1 MPKSSLVL
9 HFKEIDKHDVPL
21 VGGKNAN
28 LGEMTKAG
36 FPVPNGFAITIN
48 AYDMF
53 LQENEI
59 AKNVYAILAST
70 DVNDP
75 SQLNSASRKIQ
86 KIVENGKIPDEVARQ
101 VIAYYKKLSG
111 AFKKALVAVRSSATA
126 EDAPGT
132 SFAGQQASFLN
143 VQGEANLL
151 LKVKECWAS
160 LFTERSIFYRVEN
173 KIKHESVKVSV
184 AVQKMI
190 QSEVS
195 GVMFSV
201 DPVTQDKDRII
212 IESVWGLGEMIVQG
226 AVVPDKYVV
235 QKGTFAILSK
245 ETSDQAI
252 QLIKEKGVTKEVEV
266 PKQIRDK
273 QKITDEEIIKLAKI
287 SNKLQEHYYF
297 PQDSEW
303 AKEKGELYIV
313 QTRPITTLSA
323 SKKVV
328 RAEMKA
334 GVAMASTPILTGAPA
349 SPGIGT
355 GPVKILRSPK
365 EIGKIEKGDVLV
377 APMTSP
383 DYVPAMKKASAI
395 VTDQGG
401 QTSHA
406 AIVSRELGI
415 PAIVGAKVATSK
427 LPEGSLVTVNGET
440 GQVFLGSRIQEIKS
454 ENGITSSAEKDK
466 SDEKYKHTKT
476 ATKVY
481 VNLAEPERANEISK
495 LNVDGVGLLRAEFM
509 IANIGIHPKEAIKK
523 KEQGKFI
530 EKLAEDLVTFC
541 RNFYPRPVT
550 YRATDFK
557 TNEYRSL
564 PGGKYWE
571 PVEPNPMLGFRG
583 AYRYVSNPEVF
594 NLELQAIKKV
604 REKYDNLHL
613 MIPFV
618 RSPEELAKVRRLV
631 ASEGLFEKSSF
642 KFWMMVEIPTNVIL
656 IEDFIKIGI
665 DGVSIGSNDLT
676 MLIQGT
682 DRDNAEVAPEFDE
695 RSPAVLWALKRVIS
709 KCLDA
714 GVTTSICG
722 QAPSQYDDLVKKL
735 VRWGVTSVSINPD
748 AVNRVR
754 GVIAEAERE
763 NLG

>member
-1 MPKSSLVL
+1 MPANSLVL
-9 HFKEIDKHDVPL
+9 HFKDIDKHDVPL

-36 FPVPNGFAITIN
+36 FPVPSGFAITIN
-48 AYDMF
+48 AYDLF
-53 LQENEI
+53 LEENEV
-59 AKNVYAILAST
+59 AKHVYAILAGT
-70 DVNDP
+70 DVNSP
-75 SQLNSASRKIQ
+75 TQLNSASRQIQ
-86 KIVENGKIPDEVARQ
+86 KIIENGKIPDEVARQ
-101 VIAYYKKLSG
+101 VISYYKKLSG

-184 AVQKMI
+184 AVQKMV

-201 DPVTQDKDRII
+201 DPVTQDKDRMI

-226 AVVPDKYVV
+226 SVVPDKYIV

-252 QLIKEKGVTKEVEV
+252 QLIKIKGETKEVEV
-266 PKQIRDK
+266 PVKIRDK

-297 PQDSEW
+297 PQDTEW

-323 SKKVV
+323 SKKVQRV
-328 RAEMKA
+328 EMKA
-334 GVAMASTPILTGAPA
+334 GVTAASTPVLTGAPA

-355 GPVKILRSPK
+355 GPVKILKSPK
-365 EIGKIEKGDVLV
+365 EIGKIQKGDVLV

-415 PAIVGAKVATSK
+415 PAIVGAKVATTK
-427 LPEGSLVTVNGET
+427 LPEGAIVTVNGET
-440 GQVFLGSRIQEIKS
+440 GQVFLGSMVKTEVVAKEKEKIIK
-454 ENGITSSAEKDK
+454 
-466 SDEKYKHTKT
+466 TKT

-571 PVEPNPMLGFRG
+571 PIEPNPMLGFRG

-656 IEDFIKIGI
+656 IEEFIKVGI

-682 DRDNAEVAPEFDE
+682 DRDNAEVSPEFDE

-722 QAPSQYDDLVKKL
+722 QAPSQYDDLVEKL

-754 GVIAEAERE
+754 GVIAEAERK
-763 NLG
+763 NLT

>member
-36 FPVPNGFAITIN
+36 FPVPSGFAITIN
-48 AYDMF
+48 AYDLF
-53 LQENEI
+53 LEENEI
-59 AKNVYAILAST
+59 AKKVYAILAGT

-75 SQLNSASRKIQ
+75 AQLNSASRQIQ
-86 KIVENGKIPDEVARQ
+86 KIIETGKIPDEVARE
-101 VIAYYKKLSG
+101 VISYYKKLSG
-111 AFKKALVAVRSSATA
+111 VFKKALVAVRSSATA

-184 AVQKMI
+184 AVQKMV

-226 AVVPDKYVV
+226 SVVPDKYIV

-252 QLIKEKGVTKEVEV
+252 QLIKIKGETKEVEV
-266 PKQIRDK
+266 PLKIRDR
-273 QKITDEEIIKLAKI
+273 QKITDEEIVKLAKI
-287 SNKLQEHYYF
+287 VSKLQDHYYF
-297 PQDSEW
+297 PQDCEW
-303 AKEKGELYIV
+303 AKEKDELFIV

-323 SKKVV
+323 SKKIQRV
-328 RAEMKA
+328 EIKA
-334 GVAMASTPILTGAPA
+334 GITAASTPVLTGAPA

-365 EIGKIEKGDVLV
+365 EIGKIQKGDVLV

-415 PAIVGAKVATSK
+415 PAIVGAKVATTK
-427 LPEGSLVTVNGET
+427 LPEGSIVTVNGGT
-440 GQVFLGSRIQEIKS
+440 GQVFLGSMVKTEVVASEKEKIIK
-454 ENGITSSAEKDK
+454 
-466 SDEKYKHTKT
+466 TKT

-481 VNLAEPERANEISK
+481 VNLAEPERAHEISR

-604 REKYDNLHL
+604 REKYDNLNL

-631 ASEGLFEKSSF
+631 ASEGLFEKASF

-656 IEDFIKIGI
+656 IEEFIKVGI

-682 DRDNAEVAPEFDE
+682 DRDNAEVSAEFDE

-722 QAPSQYDDLVKKL
+722 QAPSQYDDLVEKL

-754 GVIAEAERE
+754 GVIAEAERK
-763 NLG
+763 NLT

>member
-1 MPKSSLVL
+1 MPKSSIVL
-9 HFKEIDKHDVPL
+9 HFKEIDKHDVSL

-36 FPVPNGFAITIN
+36 FPVPGGFAITIN

-75 SQLNSASRKIQ
+75 AQLNSASRKIQ

-101 VIAYYKKLSG
+101 VISYYKKLSG
-111 AFKKALVAVRSSATA
+111 VFKKALVAVRSSATA

-201 DPVTQDKDRII
+201 DPVTQDKDRMI

-226 AVVPDKYVV
+226 SVVPDKYIV

-245 ETSDQAI
+245 ETSDQSI
-252 QLIKEKGVTKEVEV
+252 QLIKDKGVTKEVEV
-266 PKQIRDK
+266 PKKQREI
-273 QKITDEEIIKLAKI
+273 QKITDEEIVKLAKI

-297 PQDSEW
+297 PQDTEW

-313 QTRPITTLSA
+313 QTRPITTLST
-323 SKKVV
+323 SKKVA
-328 RAEMKA
+328 RTEMKA
-334 GVAMASTPILTGAPA
+334 GIASASTPILTGAPA

-365 EIGKIEKGDVLV
+365 EISKIQKGDVLV
-377 APMTSP
+377 APITSP

-415 PAIVGAKVATSK
+415 PAIVGSKTATTK
-427 LPEGSLVTVNGET
+427 LPEGSIITVNGTT
-440 GQVFLGSRIQEIKS
+440 GQIFMGSAIKT
-454 ENGITSSAEKDK
+454 EVVKKEVEKIIK
-466 SDEKYKHTKT
+466 TKT

-541 RNFYPRPVT
+541 RNFYPRPIT

-642 KFWMMVEIPTNVIL
+642 KFLMMVEIPTNVIL
-656 IEDFIKIGI
+656 IEDFIKVGI